1 MWFAQ
6 ANLIGIGF
14 CDVDGTF
21 KLEVG
26 KFSVVFQRLEEIE

>member
-6 ANLIGIGF
+6 ANLKGIGF
-14 CDVDGTF
+14 CDADGSF

-26 KFSVVFQRLEEIE
+26 KFSVIFQRLEKIE